1 MPIALWFE
9 HRVPAIGALG
19 TVTLDVLYCTYSML
33 ILVPNFIVL
42 FSTGVGECLRF
53 RQPEQLLF
61 DSLELRKWR
70 WGANILDGVTARASR
85 STNNLPT

>member
-19 TVTLDVLYCTYSML
+19 TIPLGVLYCTYLML
-33 ILVPNFIVL
+33 TLVPNFIVL
-42 FSTGVGECLRF
+42 FSVGVDECLGF

-61 DSLELRKWR
+61 DSLNLRKWH
-70 WGANILDGVTARASR
+70 
-85 STNNLPT
+85 